1 MQPLGPILVLL
12 CLTVN
17 QMLVSRIG
25 IITHQLRNQVIQKG
39 FIFLS
44 LFQTLIIRFVIC
56 LDMKVMLFH
65 NEHLVEEQP
74 ACGESVCSLTS
85 FREYY
90 QHLLDL
96 DLQEECATTFSA
108 AAGTEENKDVEE
120 HEEYETDVSDEDDD
134 SSQEDSDEDSSE
146 ESIEEDN

>member
-1 MQPLGPILVLL
+1 
-12 CLTVN
+12 
-17 QMLVSRIG
+17 
-25 IITHQLRNQVIQKG
+25 
-39 FIFLS
+39 
-44 LFQTLIIRFVIC
+44 
-56 LDMKVMLFH
+56 MKVLLFH

-108 AAGTEENKDVEE
+108 AAGTEENKDV
-120 HEEYETDVSDEDDD
+120 DVSDEDDD

>member
-1 MQPLGPILVLL
+1 MQPLGLILVLL

-65 NEHLVEEQP
+65 NERLVEEQP

-85 FREYY
+85 FRDYY

-96 DLQEECATTFSA
+96 DLREECATTFSA

-120 HEEYETDVSDEDDD
+120 HEEYEADISDEDDD

>member
-1 MQPLGPILVLL
+1 
-12 CLTVN
+12 
-17 QMLVSRIG
+17 
-25 IITHQLRNQVIQKG
+25 
-39 FIFLS
+39 
-44 LFQTLIIRFVIC
+44 
-56 LDMKVMLFH
+56 MKVMLFH

-146 ESIEEDN
+146 ESIEEDNWLLYCKSQPLWVRFWDPKKAPSSCTHLGPAQVMEVIIIDV

>member
-1 MQPLGPILVLL
+1 
-12 CLTVN
+12 
-17 QMLVSRIG
+17 
-25 IITHQLRNQVIQKG
+25 
-39 FIFLS
+39 
-44 LFQTLIIRFVIC
+44 
-56 LDMKVMLFH
+56 MLFH

-96 DLQEECATTFSA
+96 DLREECATTFST
-108 AAGTEENKDVEE
+108 GTEENKDVEE

>member
-1 MQPLGPILVLL
+1 
-12 CLTVN
+12 
-17 QMLVSRIG
+17 
-25 IITHQLRNQVIQKG
+25 
-39 FIFLS
+39 
-44 LFQTLIIRFVIC
+44 
-56 LDMKVMLFH
+56 MKVMLFH

-96 DLQEECATTFSA
+96 DLREECATTFSA

-120 HEEYETDVSDEDDD
+120 HESNENDVSDEDDD

-146 ESIEEDN
+146 ESIEEDNWLLYCKCHYSLFVC

>member
-44 LFQTLIIRFVIC
+44 LFQKFIIIRFVIC

-65 NEHLVEEQP
+65 NERLVEEQP

-108 AAGTEENKDVEE
+108 AAGTEENKDV
-120 HEEYETDVSDEDDD
+120 DVSDEDDD

>member
-1 MQPLGPILVLL
+1 MGLELFRDDRHLL
-12 CLTVN
+12 ASDWGTDK
-17 QMLVSRIG
+17 QEHKWRVSDIATFGSNIG
-25 IITHQLRNQVIQKG
+25 IAVFDCEPNA
-39 FIFLS
+39 
-44 LFQTLIIRFVIC
+44 
-56 LDMKVMLFH
+56 DMKVMLFH

-96 DLQEECATTFSA
+96 DLREECATKFSA

-120 HEEYETDVSDEDDD
+120 HEEYETDISDEDD
-134 SSQEDSDEDSSE
+134 SSQEDSDEDSSSE
-146 ESIEEDN
+146 ESIEE

>member
-1 MQPLGPILVLL
+1 
-12 CLTVN
+12 
-17 QMLVSRIG
+17 
-25 IITHQLRNQVIQKG
+25 
-39 FIFLS
+39 
-44 LFQTLIIRFVIC
+44 
-56 LDMKVMLFH
+56 MKVMLFH

-96 DLQEECATTFSA
+96 DLQKECATTFSA
-108 AAGTEENKDVEE
+108 AAGTEENKDV
-120 HEEYETDVSDEDDD
+120 DVSDEDDD

>member
-1 MQPLGPILVLL
+1 MQPLGLILVLL

-25 IITHQLRNQVIQKG
+25 IITHELRNQVILTEG

-44 LFQTLIIRFVIC
+44 LLQTLIIRFVIC

-85 FREYY
+85 FKEYY

-96 DLQEECATTFSA
+96 DLREECATTFSA
-108 AAGTEENKDVEE
+108 GTEANKDVDE
-120 HEEYETDVSDEDDD
+120 HGSNENDVSDEDDD

>member
-1 MQPLGPILVLL
+1 
-12 CLTVN
+12 
-17 QMLVSRIG
+17 
-25 IITHQLRNQVIQKG
+25 
-39 FIFLS
+39 
-44 LFQTLIIRFVIC
+44 
-56 LDMKVMLFH
+56 MLFH

-90 QHLLDL
+90 QHLLEL
-96 DLQEECATTFSA
+96 DLREEC
-108 AAGTEENKDVEE
+108 AAGTEENKDESNE
-120 HEEYETDVSDEDDD
+120 NNVSDEDDD

>member
-25 IITHQLRNQVIQKG
+25 IITHELKNQVIQKG

-44 LFQTLIIRFVIC
+44 LLQTLTNRLC

-85 FREYY
+85 FWEYY
-90 QHLLDL
+90 QHLLEL
-96 DLQEECATTFSA
+96 DLREEYATTFSA
-108 AAGTEENKDVEE
+108 GTEANKDVDE
-120 HEEYETDVSDEDDD
+120 HEEYETDISEEDDD

>member
-85 FREYY
+85 FRDYY

-108 AAGTEENKDVEE
+108 GTEANKDVDE
-120 HEEYETDVSDEDDD
+120 HEEYETDISDEDDD
-134 SSQEDSDEDSSE
+134 SSQEDSGEDSSSE
-146 ESIEEDN
+146 ESIEEAN

>member
-56 LDMKVMLFH
+56 LDMKVLLFH

-85 FREYY
+85 FKEYY

-96 DLQEECATTFSA
+96 DLREECATTFSA
-108 AAGTEENKDVEE
+108 AATEENKDVEE
-120 HEEYETDVSDEDDD
+120 HEEYETDISDEDDD

-146 ESIEEDN
+146 ESIEEAN